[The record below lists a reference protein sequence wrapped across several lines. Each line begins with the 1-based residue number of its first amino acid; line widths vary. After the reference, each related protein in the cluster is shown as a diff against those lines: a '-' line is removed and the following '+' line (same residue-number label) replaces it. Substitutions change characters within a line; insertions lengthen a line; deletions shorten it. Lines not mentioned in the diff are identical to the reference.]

1 MVLRVKREMHFQH
14 SHLEVIVMCV
24 LQLFNGTFG
33 HVLER
38 AGGDVQALIQRLE
51 HFYSKVYSSLI
62 IKPFFILS
70 VCPEVRCMAECFWM
84 VEN

>member
-1 MVLRVKREMHFQH
+1 
-14 SHLEVIVMCV
+14 MCV

-62 IKPFFILS
+62 IKPFFYLISMPGNKMHGRVLLDG
-70 VCPEVRCMAECFWM
+70 CKLMF
-84 VEN
+84 